1 MEAERSKDLNEM
13 KEVVEQLQ
21 NTLNKY
27 NEEYMFSTD
36 EVICKKVYIHLSSAC
51 ANNGKL
57 ICRSITEGRVF
68 DNLALRAEKICIIE
82 EIREAVK
89 IVLENYN
96 EELASTVEKV
106 IRSIK
111 NSSKQI
117 LAQEILAEMKELE
130 QSLKLGK
137 YLKNHVEFDK
147 IKKLI
152 ELEEQIEQINERKPV
167 YIHEFIGAKMILDSF
182 KEELK
187 VIPEIIDKNFRCAVL
202 EYFEENLPLETLFK

>member
-1 MEAERSKDLNEM
+1 MEAEKSKALNEM
-13 KEVVEQLQ
+13 REIVKRLQ
-21 NTLNKY
+21 ETLNKY

-36 EVICKKVYIHLSSAC
+36 ESICEKVYIHLSSAC

-57 ICRSITEGRVF
+57 ICYNITEGRVF
-68 DNLALRAEKICIIE
+68 NNLALRSERICIIE
-82 EIREAVK
+82 ELREAVK
-89 IVLENYN
+89 IVLDSYN
-96 EELASTVEKV
+96 QELASTVEKV

-117 LAQEILAEMKELE
+117 LTQEVLKEMKELE
-130 QSLKLGK
+130 QSLKLER
-137 YLKNHVEFDK
+137 YLENHVEFDK

-152 ELEEQIEQINERKPV
+152 DLEEKIEQINDRKPV
-167 YIHEFIGAKMILDSF
+167 YIHELMGSKIILDSF

-202 EYFEENLPLETLFK
+202 EYFEEFLPLETLFE